1 MFEEM
6 NSQKGEIIDE
16 WSRLGDNQ
24 HILNITSMSQLTT
37 KLVKQIDA
45 RTLLLKTLE
54 VCVLFGKK
62 DEVFYLGSVHPR
74 KSLRA

>member
-1 MFEEM
+1 MFDEM

-16 WSRLGDNQ
+16 WRLGDNQ

-45 RTLLLKTLE
+45 RTLLLKNLE
-54 VCVLFGKK
+54 VCVCKK
-62 DEVFYLGSVHPR
+62 SVLGSVRPR

>member
-1 MFEEM
+1 MFEEI

-16 WSRLGDNQ
+16 WRLGDNQ

-62 DEVFYLGSVHPR
+62 RRSVLGSVHPR
-74 KSLRA
+74 KSLRH

>member
-16 WSRLGDNQ
+16 WRLGDNQ

-62 DEVFYLGSVHPR
+62 DEVF
-74 KSLRA
+74 